1 VAIEEIEVMFRTQE
15 VMLSVSPAG
24 HASQA
29 DYIILHKQ
37 QTLEISQSES

>member
-1 VAIEEIEVMFRTQE
+1 
-15 VMLSVSPAG
+15 VSPAG

-37 QTLEISQSES
+37 QTLEISQSESWIGQTC